1 VGFIETT
8 VRHPHTMQ
16 MSFDCR
22 IFLVV
27 SAVLVASGAAAA
39 EGEWEPSTL
48 SDKTMQTTQDAKGA
62 YDRCLSERLQASI
75 GSDADSR
82 AVADGILRACEDRLS
97 PIRGAL
103 VAEKVPDGIVD
114 RYLRQQRSRAAQAVL
129 REVMGA
135 QAMRQA
141 TQDAATQP

>member
-1 VGFIETT
+1 MF
-8 VRHPHTMQ
+8 
-16 MSFDCR
+16 MSNNCR
-22 IFLVV
+22 AALVFWG
-27 SAVLVASGAAAA
+27 ALIAASTFAA

-48 SDKTMQTTQDAKGA
+48 SEKTMNATREAKLA
-62 YDRCLSERLQASI
+62 YDRCLGERLQAAI

-97 PIRGAL
+97 PIHTAL
-103 VAEKVPDGIVD
+103 AAEKVPDGLID

-135 QAMRQA
+135 QAVRQSA
-141 TQDAATQP
+141 QDAPKPAQ